1 MKTTRPQVTKIS
13 VAHFGIHPQTRPILE
28 SAKSASN
35 DLDRT
40 FLAKDIRRSRFL

>member
-13 VAHFGIHPQTRPILE
+13 VAQFGMHPQTRPILE

-35 DLDRT
+35 DPDRSFLD
-40 FLAKDIRRSRFL
+40 KDIRRERFL